1 MRLSSVR
8 TCSALR
14 RSPPRTCEVIS
25 PPLPMLEVSI
35 YGPVPGPTWFAGGRA
50 TGPLHRVTRGQT
62 MVTRHRRRHRAR
74 VSDSLCRLSTHLLG
88 ETKKCSRFS
97 TFCASIIYVRVYFYV
112 HNILMSIVSCPD
124 KRDDSRAGCNGENS
138 HRRKK
143 PADAARRTLPR
154 T

>member
-35 YGPVPGPTWFAGGRA
+35 YGPVPVQHGLPEAELPGRYIA
-50 TGPLHRVTRGQT
+50 LRVAKRW
-62 MVTRHRRRHRAR
+62 VTRHRRRHRAR
-74 VSDSLCRLSTHLLG
+74 VSDSHCRLSTHLLG

-97 TFCASIIYVRVYFYV
+97 TFCASII
-112 HNILMSIVSCPD
+112 
-124 KRDDSRAGCNGENS
+124 
-138 HRRKK
+138 
-143 PADAARRTLPR
+143 
-154 T
+154 